1 MANFKLK
8 WDQTGD
14 KIYETGIDR
23 GVLYTDKYAKATA
36 WNGLTAFTEAPEGA
50 EPTPFYADNT
60 KYLNLL
66 SAEEFGGTIEAYTYP
81 EEFEECDGSKQVVPG
96 VTVGQQERKMFG
108 FSYRTRI
115 GNDEDA
121 DAHGYKLHLV
131 YGCLASPS
139 EKSYQTVNDT
149 PEPVEFS
156 WEISTTPVEVP
167 GAKPTALMT
176 IDSRTVDTAKLAA
189 LEKILYGDSGES
201 EEGRLPLPTEIITLL
216 GD

>member
-1 MANFKLK
+1 MPEFILK
-8 WDQTGD
+8 WDQAGD

-23 GVLYTDKYAKATA
+23 GVLYTDKYQKATA
-36 WNGLTAFTEAPEGA
+36 WNGLTAFTESPEGA
-50 EPTPFYADNT
+50 EPTPFYADNI

-81 EEFEECDGSKQVVPG
+81 EEFEECDGSKQLIEG
-96 VTVGQQERKMFG
+96 VTVGQQERKSFG
-108 FSYRTRI
+108 FAYRTRI

-139 EKSYQTVNDT
+139 EKNYQTVNDT

-156 WEISTTPVEVP
+156 WEVSTTPVEVT
-167 GAKPTALMT
+167 GAKPTATLT
-176 IDSRTVDTAKLAA
+176 IDSRTVDSAKLAA
-189 LEKILYGDSGES
+189 LEKILYGDENES
-201 EEGRLPLPTEIITLL
+201 EDGRLPLPNEIVQLL